1 MWQSWPIPGLIRPSA
16 ASTGVQS
23 ASKIAYEYPA
33 RTLSTAAADLRQNS
47 TFKKLK
53 SRGLLACGRVLWLCR
68 AAQRREG
75 APAAAAAPQRARR
88 AQITRARARKLRIVT
103 TTGHTGS
110 PAHHEQGGRRR
121 REAKKSGPRL
131 SSFRCLRVACAV
143 PAFLLR
149 CGNSTGKASNGRPQD
164 HSSGRGVT
172 GCDRPPF
179 ARERSAHRH
188 RACPS
193 CRA

>member
-1 MWQSWPIPGLIRPSA
+1 VG
-16 ASTGVQS
+16 
-23 ASKIAYEYPA
+23 
-33 RTLSTAAADLRQNS
+33 
-47 TFKKLK
+47 
-53 SRGLLACGRVLWLCR
+53 ACCGSCC

-88 AQITRARARKLRIVT
+88 AQITRARARKPRIVT

-149 CGNSTGKASNGRPQD
+149 CRNSTRKASNGRPQG

-179 ARERSAHRH
+179 ARERSARTAIEPVHRVEH
-188 RACPS
+188 EFGASMGASPS
-193 CRA
+193 RLDRPATQAGAHLGSAKGNDFCAP